1 MKSLILISLIAFSL
15 TVDLNKAVQHLV
27 SHAHKKS
34 KHMCAAYVAAALKA
48 GGFKFTNQASAYMYH
63 SNGIMK
69 KIGFKQIPRGKP
81 KKGDVYVQD
90 RTKSHVHGHMAMYSG
105 KQWVSDFFQ
114 NSDQVYSS
122 DAGKRYYYRYG

>member
-34 KHMCAAYVAAALKA
+34 THMCAAYVAAALKA
-48 GGFKFTNQASAYMYH
+48 GGFKFTNQASAYMY
-63 SNGIMK
+63 
-69 KIGFKQIPRGKP
+69 QRGSP

>member
-1 MKSLILISLIAFSL
+1 MKSIILICFIVLSISI
-15 TVDLNKAVQHLV
+15 DLNKAVNHLV

-34 KHMCAAYVAAALKA
+34 IHRCAGYVAAALHA
-48 GGFKFTNQASAYMYH
+48 GGFKFKNQGSAYMYH
-63 SNGIMK
+63 TRGIMK
-69 KIGFKQIPRGKP
+69 KIGFKLIKRGNP